1 MWSKFWCTAF
11 FSTQERWFYFYILQ
25 TNPKYHCQTV
35 IAEPQLQK
43 LTDEILQSSTRL
55 DIWVRGFWQ
64 IGQMAYIDKKVLNL
78 SSKIYVNQVISK
90 TYKLNE
96 KEKKRL
102 YIGKII
108 EIEHVKFTPLV
119 MSATGGMARL
129 CKNSFWSLA
138 EMISSKKVISY
149 NITIA

>member
-102 YIGKII
+102 YNEQII
-108 EIEHVKFTPLV
+108 EIEHGSFTPLV
-119 MSATGGMARL
+119 MLATSWVDQECKTFYSRSA
-129 CKNSFWSLA
+129 K
-138 EMISSKKVISY
+138 MISSKRGPL
-149 NITIA
+149 